1 MSNLTGQKNQTKKHV
16 ARKKQKKKTA
26 KKKTAEKNSGDA
38 SKNFFDH
45 DEMTRRAME
54 IAEPLC
60 AAEGVELVHVEAVSE
75 QRVETL
81 RVYIDKPGGIT
92 LEDCARISRQLHDI
106 LDVSI
111 EGIMEHFGL
120 EVSSPGANRPL
131 ATKADFQRFKGE
143 NVRLKFFDPIEFDPM
158 EKGTE
163 SGEGTQKKR
172 RKTVKG
178 LVIGISGDNIE
189 MDINGKLMAIPF
201 DRLIR
206 ARLV

>member
-1 MSNLTGQKNQTKKHV
+1 V
-16 ARKKQKKKTA
+16 ARKKKQKKNID
-26 KKKTAEKNSGDA
+26 KKNIGDA
-38 SKNFFDH
+38 PKIFLEH
-45 DEMTRRAME
+45 DEMTRRARE

-60 AAEGVELVHVEAVSE
+60 AAEGVELVHMEAVSE
-75 QRVETL
+75 QRVEAL

-120 EVSSPGANRPL
+120 EVSSPGVNRPL
-131 ATKADFQRFKGE
+131 ATKDDFQRFKGE
-143 NVRLKFFDPIEFDPM
+143 NARLKFLDPL
-158 EKGTE
+158 EKGNE

-172 RKTVKG
+172 SKTVKG

-189 MDINGKLMAIPF
+189 MDINGKLMTIPF